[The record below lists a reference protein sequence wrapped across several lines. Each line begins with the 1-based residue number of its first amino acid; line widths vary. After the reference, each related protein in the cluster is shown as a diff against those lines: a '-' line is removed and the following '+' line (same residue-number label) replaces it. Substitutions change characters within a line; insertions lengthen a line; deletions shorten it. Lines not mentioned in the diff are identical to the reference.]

1 MIEVKLYAYL
11 PNISKSR
18 RRELKIS
25 PEEGLTVQDILV
37 REELPQQI
45 ASVVMVNG
53 RRVEMDYL
61 LKDGDE
67 MAVFPPVAG
76 G

>member
-37 REELPQQI
+37 REQLPLQI
-45 ASVVMVNG
+45 AGVVMVNG

>member
-1 MIEVKLYAYL
+1 MIQVKLYAYL
-11 PNISKSR
+11 PDISKSR
-18 RRELKIS
+18 CRELKIP

-45 ASVVMVNG
+45 ARVVMVNG

>member
-18 RRELKIS
+18 CRELKI
-25 PEEGLTVQDILV
+25 PPQEGLTVQDILV
-37 REELPQQI
+37 REQLPLQI
-45 ASVVMVNG
+45 ARVVMVNG